1 MFRIIVQCLTEVGLC
16 IEIKLIQF
24 FQKQQGLAL
33 YEFSH
38 IQCRFL
44 LFVQVQLRVTVDNA
58 RPDDMTLPRL
68 FAHFIRS

>member
-1 MFRIIVQCLTEVGLC
+1 MFRIVVQFLTKVSLC

-33 YEFSH
+33 YELSH

-44 LFVQVQLRVTVDNA
+44 LFVQMQLRVIVDNA
-58 RPDDMTLPRL
+58 RSDYMTLPRL
-68 FAHFIRS
+68 FAHFVRS